1 MSRKHTASVDQ
12 LSVNGEIEQR
22 RTRILNRTL
31 TGSDPHL
38 DTHLDQCLDTHLDPH
53 LLLWVRRQ

>member
-31 TGSDPHL
+31 TGSDLHL
-38 DTHLDQCLDTHLDPH
+38 DTHLDQCLDPHLDQY
-53 LLLWVRRQ
+53 L